1 MEMATVFSPWG
12 NNTTRANYYI
22 FVCPLCCNTI
32 RTECNFLKG
41 FPWDKKVPLFPIFIV
56 QPCLNVYG
64 GIFGWWWDNSCKLLP
79 SLKLQI
85 SHRDRLCLRQLIKY
99 FFRVRKEI
107 GWQFDR
113 DFKQFHG
120 LQYLW
125 TTYIFYCVLQY
136 LNISSNSEEKVRFK
150 TYFEELKVS
159 E

>member
-1 MEMATVFSPWG
+1 MFSPWG

-79 SLKLQI
+79 SLKVQI

-120 LQYLW
+120 LQYLA
-125 TTYIFYCVLQY
+125 IVPLGINHQ
-136 LNISSNSEEKVRFK
+136 NICGKLLANSSSSPSCSLSHNFSGA
-150 TYFEELKVS
+150 L
-159 E
+159 